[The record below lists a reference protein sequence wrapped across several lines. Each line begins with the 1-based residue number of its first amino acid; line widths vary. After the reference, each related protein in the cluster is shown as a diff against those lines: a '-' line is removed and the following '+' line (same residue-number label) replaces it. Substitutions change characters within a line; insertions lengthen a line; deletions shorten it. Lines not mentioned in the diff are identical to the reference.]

1 MSEDKFSL
9 PDWISDLKPLAGSVG
24 FLVALA
30 TEPAE
35 TLRDVILDVVLGFV
49 LGGIIDVFSSVFDLL
64 LDAGSQ
70 VAAVPAMLAS
80 ALVDLGD
87 AFGSPVLSML
97 GVLGDALGSL
107 VGLAGPLG
115 PVVAFGLAAAL
126 IYVAVEVS
134 AIGIDTV
141 FPAGG
146 DVLRSLRGL
155 FR

>member
-1 MSEDKFSL
+1 MSEDTVL
-9 PDWISDLKPLAGSVG
+9 PGWVSNLKPLAGSVG

-30 TEPAE
+30 SDPAE
-35 TLRDVILDVVLGFV
+35 ELRNVILDVVLGYV
-49 LGGIIDVFSSVFDLL
+49 LGGVVDVFSSVFGLL

-70 VAAVPAMLAS
+70 AATVPALMAS

-87 AFGSPVLSML
+87 AVGSPVLALL
-97 GVLGDALGSL
+97 GAGGEFLASV
-107 VGLAGPLG
+107 VGLAGPFG
-115 PVVAFGLAAAL
+115 PVAAFVLAAVL

-134 AIGIDTV
+134 AIAIDTV

-146 DVLRSLRGL
+146 DALRSLRGL